1 MRNFGPNQVVIN
13 LPKPVS
19 PSRVKKASGGAHG
32 WWESLQR
39 GGPAEKAGME
49 FLPMAGPLLGP
60 FPSSGSLSA
69 QEDLSQVWKLLCSS
83 LFP

>member
-1 MRNFGPNQVVIN
+1 MRKFGPNQVVIN

-39 GGPAEKAGME
+39 RRPAEKAGVE
-49 FLPMAGPLLGP
+49 FQPMAGRLLGP

-69 QEDLSQVWKLLCSS
+69 QEDLSQMWKLLCSS
-83 LFP
+83 LYP